1 MLSSN
6 KKKFGIFMFIIF
18 LSIITV
24 EGFSRAYEFISAP
37 NCLLPKSDVFNN
49 TDPFLSR
56 QICSDIRMLK
66 FVEDGVLQIKE
77 NQHFTTLN
85 INSNGFRGPDFNN
98 EQNSDII
105 RIFVVG
111 GSVVFGT
118 SSTSDNHT
126 IPGFLQ
132 QYFDIKSNLN
142 VEVINAGI
150 PYADSFREL
159 YIIENKLLE
168 FNPDLIIVYDG
179 WIDASQQRLD
189 QQILKSKQSDF
200 GTLKLRDLPF
210 RTPFV
215 IPKLLNIDLSK
226 SDNISQFTAQDL
238 NKNKLVGIHW
248 KENINKICEIGK
260 ENNFKTI
267 IAIQPL
273 TNSGN
278 KTLTPFEEYYVENKY
293 TLEAYFEIVNQLNKL
308 ENCDQTIDLTKI
320 FDDVSIPIF
329 TSKGHTGDLGNEI
342 IAKKLFEIMI
352 SVILEN

>member
-1 MLSSN
+1 M
-6 KKKFGIFMFIIF
+6 
-18 LSIITV
+18 ITV
-24 EGFSRAYEFISAP
+24 EGFSRSYEFISAP

-126 IPGFLQ
+126 IPGYLQ
-132 QYFDIKSNLN
+132 QYFDMESNLN

-159 YIIENKLLE
+159 YVVENKLLE
-168 FNPDLIIVYDG
+168 FDPDLIIVFDG
-179 WIDASQQRLD
+179 WIDAAQQRLD
-189 QQILKSKQSDF
+189 QQVLKPKQSNSES
-200 GTLKLRDLPF
+200 LKLKNLPF
-210 RTPFV
+210 RSPFV
-215 IPKLLNIDLSK
+215 IPKLFDIDLSN
-226 SDNISQFTAQDL
+226 SNAISQPSFHDL
-238 NKNKLVGIHW
+238 NKNKLVGTFW

-278 KTLTPFEEYYVENKY
+278 KTLTSYEEYYVENEI

-308 ENCDQTIDLTKI
+308 ENCDQTLDLTKI
-320 FDDVSIPIF
+320 FDDEYVPIF
-329 TSKGHTGDLGNEI
+329 TSKGHIGDLGNEI
-342 IAKKLFEIMI
+342 IAKKLYETSIHL
-352 SVILEN
+352 LEN